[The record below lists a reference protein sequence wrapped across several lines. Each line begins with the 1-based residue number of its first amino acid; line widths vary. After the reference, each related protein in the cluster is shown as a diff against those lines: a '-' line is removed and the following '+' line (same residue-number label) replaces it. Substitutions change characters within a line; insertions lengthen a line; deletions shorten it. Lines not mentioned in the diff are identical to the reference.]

1 MSDKIAVCFSG
12 QPRCLE
18 KSIQD
23 FVKLMGDAPYDNFA
37 HIWQSEE
44 LLSSWGH
51 NMGWENRQTKVHKA
65 EDFVDIYKPK
75 HYLIE
80 EYKDTQFY
88 KNTASQLGYRN
99 MVNKVWSSYSQFY
112 SMKKSFDALLEYES
126 KENVTYKYLARFRM
140 DYDIDWDLTTEDWD
154 SIKQRID
161 NNPKLVLVNPGW
173 NWPNGDG
180 ISGLLAIGGHD
191 AMITYSKFSDFYLKI
206 VEKNPNWTYDESNL
220 KKYIVEM
227 TDLQIEECQISIGVY
242 R

>member
-1 MSDKIAVCFSG
+1 
-12 QPRCLE
+12 
-18 KSIQD
+18 
-23 FVKLMGDAPYDNFA
+23 
-37 HIWQSEE
+37 
-44 LLSSWGH
+44 
-51 NMGWENRQTKVHKA
+51 
-65 EDFVDIYKPK
+65 
-75 HYLIE
+75 
-80 EYKDTQFY
+80 
-88 KNTASQLGYRN
+88 
-99 MVNKVWSSYSQFY
+99 
-112 SMKKSFDALLEYES
+112 MKKSFDALLEYES

-140 DYDIDWDLTTEDWD
+140 DYDIDWDLTTEDWN

-191 AMITYSKFSDFYLKI
+191 AMITYSKFADFYLKI